1 VNWTLIV
8 FKKEWR
14 EMLRDKRVKRAM
26 IFGPVFS
33 VALMMM
39 LFGVIFSSVAKAT
52 KTNVSVVKGPRD
64 PAVTAFLNA
73 LDKGGMKVVDVDSVE
88 AAKKGIAKGDIR
100 LALDFGS
107 GMQEKLSKPEPFVL
121 NAYFDPQEQKAEI
134 ALAVIEKATS
144 MSSEGILRGILKEKG
159 VDETFVKPLS
169 VKRNEVKV
177 GESNSS
183 QFLVQLLP
191 YFIVIWA
198 FFGALSSA
206 SDIVSGEKERQ
217 TLETLLISP
226 APRNQIAIG
235 KLMALIAASLT
246 ATSMAV
252 LSIFV
257 MYYLKLDFLKQMFE
271 HGLGLTLSGLLVI
284 IITLLPTC
292 ALFGSILLAITSY
305 AKNTREA
312 QTYLSQAS
320 MFVTMPAAFSQIIG
334 FTDFAQSEAVYA
346 IPILNTANVI
356 RNALMGRYDTLG
368 IAITISTGVLLASIA
383 VWYSVKLFNRE
394 SILSRI

>member
-1 VNWTLIV
+1 
-8 FKKEWR
+8 
-14 EMLRDKRVKRAM
+14 MLRDKRVKRAM
-26 IFGPVFS
+26 IFGPVMS
-33 VALMMM
+33 VAIMMM

-52 KTNVSVVKGPRD
+52 KTTISVVKGPRD
-64 PAVTAFLNA
+64 AAVTAFLSVIEKA
-73 LDKGGMKVVDVDSVE
+73 GMKVVDVDSVD
-88 AAKKGIAKGDIR
+88 AAKKGISKGDIR
-100 LALDFGS
+100 LALDFGQ
-107 GMQEKLSKPEPFVL
+107 GMEAKLSKPEPFVL
-121 NAYFDPQEQKAEI
+121 NAYFDPQEQKAQI
-134 ALAVIEKATS
+134 ALGVIEKATS
-144 MSSEGILRGILKEKG
+144 MSSEGILKGILKEKG

-177 GESNSS
+177 GESSSS

-235 KLMALIAASLT
+235 KLLALIAASLT
-246 ATSMAV
+246 ATTMAV
-252 LSIFV
+252 LSIFM

-271 HGLGLTLSGLLVI
+271 NGLGLTFSGLIVI

-334 FTDFAQSEAVYA
+334 FTDFAQSKVVYA

-356 RNALMGRYDTLG
+356 RNALMGRYDAVG
-368 IAITISTGVLLASIA
+368 IAITMSIGAVLASIA
-383 VWYSVKLFNRE
+383 VWYSVRLFNRE

>member
-1 VNWTLIV
+1 
-8 FKKEWR
+8 
-14 EMLRDKRVKRAM
+14 MLRDKRVKRAM
-26 IFGPVFS
+26 IFGPVMS
-33 VALMMM
+33 VAIMMM

-52 KTNVSVVKGPRD
+52 KTTISVVKGPRD
-64 PAVTAFLNA
+64 TAVTTFLGA
-73 LDKGGMKVVDVDSVE
+73 IEKAGMKVVDVDSVD
-88 AAKKGIAKGDIR
+88 AAKKGISKGDIR
-100 LALDFGS
+100 LALDFGQ
-107 GMQEKLSKPEPFVL
+107 GMEAKLSKPEPFVL
-121 NAYFDPQEQKAEI
+121 NAYFDPQEQKAQI
-134 ALAVIEKATS
+134 ALSVIEKATS
-144 MSSEGILRGILKEKG
+144 MSSEGILKGILKEKG
-159 VDETFVKPLS
+159 VDESFVKPLS

-235 KLMALIAASLT
+235 KLLALIAASLT
-246 ATSMAV
+246 ATTMAV
-252 LSIFV
+252 LSIFM

-271 HGLGLTLSGLLVI
+271 NGLGLTFSGLIVI

-334 FTDFAQSEAVYA
+334 FTDFAQSKVVYA

-356 RNALMGRYDTLG
+356 RNALMGRYDAVG
-368 IAITISTGVLLASIA
+368 IAITMSIGAVLASIA
-383 VWYSVKLFNRE
+383 VWYSVRLFNRE

>member
-1 VNWTLIV
+1 MNWTMIV

-26 IFGPVFS
+26 LFGPIFS
-33 VALMMM
+33 VILMMM
-39 LFGVIFSSVAKAT
+39 MFGVIFSSVDKAT
-52 KTNVSVVKGPRD
+52 KTSIYVVKGNRD
-64 PAVTAFLNA
+64 ASVTEFLGA
-73 LDKGGMKVVDVDSVE
+73 LDKSGMKVIDIDSVE
-88 AAKKGIAKGDIR
+88 AAKKGIMKGDVR
-100 LALDFGS
+100 LALDFGN
-107 GMQEKLSKPEPFVL
+107 GMAASLAKPEPFVL
-121 NAYFDPQEQKAEI
+121 NAYFDPQEQKAQI
-134 ALAVIEKATS
+134 ALSVVEKAS
-144 MSSEGILRGILKEKG
+144 GMLSEGILKTILKEKG
-159 VDETFVKPLS
+159 VDETFIKPLS

-177 GESNSS
+177 GESSSS
-183 QFLVQLLP
+183 QILVQLLP

-206 SDIVSGEKERQ
+206 SDLVSGEKERQ

-235 KLMALIAASLT
+235 KLLALIAASLT
-246 ATSMAV
+246 ATSVSV
-252 LSIFV
+252 LAIFV
-257 MYYLKLDFLKQMFE
+257 MYYLKLDFLKPVFE

-284 IITLLPTC
+284 IITLVPTC
-292 ALFGSILLAITSY
+292 ALFGSILLAISSY

-334 FTDFAQSEAVYA
+334 FTDFAQSKMVYA

-356 RNALMGRYDTLG
+356 RNALMGRYDAVG
-368 IAITISTGVLLASIA
+368 IAITISTGVLIATFA

-394 SILSRI
+394 TILSRI

>member
-1 VNWTLIV
+1 MNWTLIV

-26 IFGPVFS
+26 IFGPVMS
-33 VALMMM
+33 VAIMMM
-39 LFGVIFSSVAKAT
+39 LFGVIFSSVSKAT
-52 KTNVSVVKGPRD
+52 KSSVYVIKGPRD
-64 PAVTAFLNA
+64 EAVKNLLSI
-73 LDKGGMKVVDVDSVE
+73 LDAAGMKTIDIDSVE

-100 LALDFGS
+100 LALDFGK
-107 GMQEKLSKPEPFVL
+107 GMDESLATPKPYVL
-121 NAYFDPQEQKAEI
+121 NAYLDPQEQKAQI
-134 ALAVIEKATS
+134 ALAAVEKVT
-144 MSSEGILRGILKEKG
+144 ELKGEELLKTKLAEKG
-159 VDETFVKPLS
+159 IDQAFAKPIS

-177 GESNSS
+177 GESSSS

-235 KLMALIAASLT
+235 KLLALIAASLT
-246 ATSMAV
+246 ATTMAV
-252 LSIFV
+252 LSIFM

-271 HGLGLTLSGLLVI
+271 NGLGLTFSGLIVI

-334 FTDFAQSEAVYA
+334 FTDFAQSKVVYA

-356 RNALMGRYDTLG
+356 RNALMGRYDAVG
-368 IAITISTGVLLASIA
+368 IAITMSIGAVLASIA
-383 VWYSVKLFNRE
+383 VWYSVKLFNKE
-394 SILSRI
+394 TILSRI

>member
-1 VNWTLIV
+1 MNWTLIV

-26 IFGPVFS
+26 IFGPIIS
-33 VALMMM
+33 VALMMS
-39 LFGVIFSSVAKAT
+39 LFGIIFSSVAKAT
-52 KTNVSVVKGPRD
+52 KTTISVVKGPRD
-64 PAVTAFLNA
+64 VAVTAFLDA
-73 LDKGGMKVVDVDSVE
+73 LKKGGMTIVDVESVE
-88 AAKKGIAKGDIR
+88 AAKKGIQKGDIR
-100 LALDFGS
+100 LAIDFGD
-107 GMQEKLSKPEPFVL
+107 GMQAMLSKPEPFVL
-121 NAYFDPQEQKAEI
+121 NAYFDPQETKAEI

-144 MSSEGILRGILKEKG
+144 ASSDGVLKSILKEKG
-159 VDETFVKPLS
+159 VNESLATPLS

-177 GESNSS
+177 GESTSS

-252 LSIFV
+252 LSIFM
-257 MYYLKLDFLKQMFE
+257 MYYLKLPFLQKMFE
-271 HGLGLTLSGLLVI
+271 NGLGLTFSGLLVI
-284 IITLLPTC
+284 IVTLIPTC

-334 FTDFAQSEAVYA
+334 FTDFAQSMAVYA

-356 RNALMGRYDTLG
+356 RNALMGRYDVVG
-368 IAITISTGVLLASIA
+368 ILITISTGVVIASVA

>member
-1 VNWTLIV
+1 MNWTLIV

-26 IFGPVFS
+26 IFGPIMS
-33 VALMMM
+33 VCIMMM
-39 LFGVIFSSVAKAT
+39 LFGVIFSSVSKAT
-52 KTNVSVVKGPRD
+52 KTSIYVIKGPRD
-64 PAVTAFLNA
+64 STVTAFLDA
-73 LDKGGMKVVDVDSVE
+73 LDKGGMKVVDVDSVSDAE
-88 AAKKGIAKGDIR
+88 KGIKKGDIR
-100 LALDFGS
+100 LAIDFGT
-107 GMQEKLSKPEPFVL
+107 GMQDKLSKSVPVVL
-121 NAYFDPQEQKAEI
+121 NAYFDPQEQKAQI
-134 ALAVIEKATS
+134 ALAVIEKAVEGTS
-144 MSSEGILRGILKEKG
+144 EIKLKAILKEKG
-159 VDETFVKPLS
+159 VDEAYIKPLS

-177 GESNSS
+177 GEAESS
-183 QFLVQLLP
+183 QLLVQLLP

-206 SDIVSGEKERQ
+206 SDLVSGEKERQ

-235 KLMALIAASLT
+235 KLLALIAASLT
-246 ATSMAV
+246 ATSVSV
-252 LSIFV
+252 LAIFV
-257 MYYLKLDFLKQMFE
+257 MYFLKLDFLKPVFE

-284 IITLLPTC
+284 IITLVPTC
-292 ALFGSILLAITSY
+292 ALFGSILLAVSSY

-320 MFVTMPAAFSQIIG
+320 MFVTLPAAFSQIIG
-334 FTDFAQSEAVYA
+334 FTDFAQSEVVYA

-356 RNALMGRYDTLG
+356 RNALMGRYDALG
-368 IAITISTGVLLASIA
+368 IAITISSGVLLASIA
-383 VWYSVKLFNRE
+383 VWYSVRLFNRE

>member
-1 VNWTLIV
+1 MNWILIV

-14 EMLRDKRVKRAM
+14 EMLRDKRVKKAM

-33 VALMMM
+33 VAIMMM

-52 KTNVSVVKGPRD
+52 KTTISVVKGPRD
-64 PAVTAFLNA
+64 TAVTAFLGA
-73 LDKGGMKVVDVDSVE
+73 IEKAGMKVVDVDSVD
-88 AAKKGIAKGDIR
+88 AAKKGITKGDIR
-100 LALDFGS
+100 LALDFGQ
-107 GMQEKLSKPEPFVL
+107 GMEAKLSKPEPFEL
-121 NAYFDPQEQKAEI
+121 NAFFDPQEQKAQI
-134 ALAVIEKATS
+134 ALSVIEKATS
-144 MSSEGILRGILKEKG
+144 MSSEGILKGILKEKG
-159 VDETFVKPLS
+159 VDESFVKPLS

-235 KLMALIAASLT
+235 KLLALIAASLT

-257 MYYLKLDFLKQMFE
+257 MYYLKLDFLKHMFE
-271 HGLGLTLSGLLVI
+271 NGLGLTFSGLLVI
-284 IITLLPTC
+284 IITLIPTC

-356 RNALMGRYDTLG
+356 RNALMGRYDALG
-368 IAITISTGVLLASIA
+368 ITITISTGVILASVA
-383 VWYSVKLFNRE
+383 VWFSVRLFNKE
-394 SILSRI
+394 TILSRI

>member
-1 VNWTLIV
+1 
-8 FKKEWR
+8 
-14 EMLRDKRVKRAM
+14 
-26 IFGPVFS
+26 
-33 VALMMM
+33 
-39 LFGVIFSSVAKAT
+39 
-52 KTNVSVVKGPRD
+52 
-64 PAVTAFLNA
+64 
-73 LDKGGMKVVDVDSVE
+73 MKVIEVDSVE

-100 LALDFGS
+100 LALDFGE
-107 GMQEKLSKPEPFVL
+107 GMESRLAKPEPFVL
-121 NAYFDPQEQKAEI
+121 NAYFDPQEQKAQI
-134 ALAVIEKATS
+134 ALAVIEKATEA
-144 MSSEGILRGILKEKG
+144 SSEGILKAILKEKG
-159 VDETFVKPLS
+159 VDETFIKPLS

-177 GESNSS
+177 GESKSS

-235 KLMALIAASLT
+235 KLLALIAASLT
-246 ATSMAV
+246 ATTMAV

-257 MYYLKLDFLKQMFE
+257 MYYLKLPFLQKVFE
-271 HGLGLTLSGLLVI
+271 DGLGLTFSGLLVI
-284 IITLLPTC
+284 IITLVPTC
-292 ALFGSILLAITSY
+292 ALFGSILLAISSF

-320 MFVTMPAAFSQIIG
+320 MFVTLPAAFSQIIG
-334 FTDFAQSEAVYA
+334 FTDFAQSMVVYA

-356 RNALMGRYDTLG
+356 RNALMGRYDAVG
-368 IAITISTGVLLASIA
+368 IAITISTGILIASVA
-383 VWYSVKLFNRE
+383 VWYSVKLFNKE